1 MKCASLRSVA
11 ELLGQRGLRMVMRYV
26 CCPQMIT
33 PPSNMLTQ
41 PAVRFETVS
50 DGARCESKHVPRDGH
65 DG

>member
-41 PAVRFETVS
+41 PAVR
-50 DGARCESKHVPRDGH
+50 DGIRRCPVRK
-65 DG
+65 